1 MGCAQSQGGSSF
13 GTYILKSCVAQ
24 ILKETV
30 RLPVLLLRVHVRV
43 FADVRVGAEKILV
56 AVVVEIIDPCT
67 PPAHLEAGES
77 NAGFIGSHREKFS
90 VLVAKEGKRFSA
102 KRRYE
107 KARSPVES
115 RIGFASFKMSGWG

>member
-24 ILKETV
+24 VLESGIRV
-30 RLPVLLLRVHVRV
+30 RVLLVRVHVRI

-56 AVVVEIIDPCT
+56 AVVVEVVDPRT

-90 VLVAKEGKRFSA
+90 VLVAKEGKRFTA
-102 KRRYE
+102 KRGYE
-107 KARSPVES
+107 KAGSPVV
-115 RIGFASFKMSGWG
+115 APVAKVNPHA